1 MIELVGEK
9 VLSQAPDG
17 VLSFLSDPRQFST
30 CLGTAENLRVEENGD
45 FSAKFRVEV
54 PRRFGI
60 SYLEN
65 VSATMTF
72 KLRREAGMVEWDGS
86 GRSLGSKMTVT
97 LRIDTKPAGDGTH
110 LSWRATL
117 GAGLAEK
124 LLGEKGMREIAT
136 DLSSQIL
143 DCISS
148 KMGSSSAQTRPESQL
163 PGQAPPR

>member
-1 MIELVGEK
+1 LIELAGEK
-9 VLSQAPDG
+9 ALSQAPDG
-17 VLSFLSDPRQFST
+17 ILSFLSDPRQFSA
-30 CLGTAENLRVEENGD
+30 CIGNAEDLHVEENGD
-45 FSAKFRVEV
+45 FSAKFRIQV

-65 VSATMTF
+65 VSATMAF
-72 KLRREAGMVEWDGS
+72 KLRREGGTVEWNGS
-86 GRSLGSKMTVT
+86 GRSLGSKMTVI
-97 LRIDTKPAGDGTH
+97 LKIDAIPEGDGTR

-136 DLSSQIL
+136 ELSTQIL

-148 KMGSSSAQTRPESQL
+148 KIGSSA
-163 PGQAPPR
+163 